1 MNSYVLLFVV
11 IVLATSALLQ
21 GIFLFADA
29 IGNVSSRIKRRLNDL
44 SAGDPTTSLRRKAL
58 GEGAAQW
65 LVNILTSAPFRWL
78 DRLIIASGIKKTTE
92 RVLQVMIFGI
102 SAAAVSSKLVIGLNL
117 LPSLLVSIAVGV
129 LPPLALLMAMRARRA
144 RKIVEQLPETLDM
157 FVRSLRAG
165 HPIPTAIRMIAIEM
179 PDPIGTEFGLAF
191 DAMTYGLDLRDA
203 LERMAERVR
212 VPEVQYMV
220 AAIRIQHAA
229 GGNLAEILASLS
241 AIMRERLKL
250 YLKVKA
256 LSAESRFS
264 GKILAAMPFGIVG
277 LIYLSNPGF
286 YDGARTDNGL
296 AMILYFAGFLVFLGI
311 FLLRRIVKIR
321 V

>member
-1 MNSYVLLFVV
+1 MNNYVLLFA
-11 IVLATSALLQ
+11 ILALAALAFLQ
-21 GIFLFADA
+21 GVFLFADA
-29 IGNVSSRIKRRLNDL
+29 IGNVSRRAKRRLNDL
-44 SAGDPTTSLRRKAL
+44 SAGDPTTSLRRKVL
-58 GEGAAQW
+58 GEGAARW
-65 LVNILTSAPFRWL
+65 LVRILTTAPFRWL

-92 RVLQVMIFGI
+92 RVLLVMTFGI
-102 SAAAVSSKLVIGLNL
+102 SAAAVALKLVVGLS
-117 LPSLLVSIAVGV
+117 LPMSLSGAIAVGV
-129 LPPLALLMAMRARRA
+129 LPPLGLLMAMRARRA

-165 HPIPTAIRMIAIEM
+165 HPIPTAIRMIAVEM
-179 PDPIGTEFGLAF
+179 PDPIGTEFGVAF
-191 DAMTYGLDLRDA
+191 DGLTYGLDLRDA

-212 VPEVQYMV
+212 VPELQYMV

-241 AIMRERLKL
+241 AVMRERLKL

-286 YDGARTDNGL
+286 YDGARTDKGL
-296 AMILYFAGFLVFLGI
+296 AMVLYFAGFLVFLGI
-311 FLLRRIVKIR
+311 VLLRRIVKIR